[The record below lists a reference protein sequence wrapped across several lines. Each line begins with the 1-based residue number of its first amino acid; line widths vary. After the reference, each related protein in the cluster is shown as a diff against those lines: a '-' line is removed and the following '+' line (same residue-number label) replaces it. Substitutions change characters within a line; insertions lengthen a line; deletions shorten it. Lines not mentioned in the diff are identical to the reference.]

1 MRIKLDFEYFVIG
14 NWQRWCGRNSLE
26 GGAWRQTTT
35 IIITTIITTILIST
49 NQINISFTSA
59 TEYDLASA
67 TYRWLILDDFKEA
80 L

>member
-26 GGAWRQTTT
+26 GGAWRQTITTIIITT

-67 TYRWLILDDFKEA
+67 TSVAYT
-80 L
+80 